1 MLSFKLFRSLNLYI
15 RKRPSHCLGWRKKKS
30 YDAQTAGKR
39 RHAFLISRFFFLFFF
54 YESPEMHNAG
64 ENGINHNK
72 LYLSKTYLKKYF
84 LKLKVPGNQIYFF
97 CLKHVNIFSLFRL
110 KLKIS
115 QDKLI
120 DNSRNEFYLVW
131 KKD

>member
-1 MLSFKLFRSLNLYI
+1 
-15 RKRPSHCLGWRKKKS
+15 
-30 YDAQTAGKR
+30 
-39 RHAFLISRFFFLFFF
+39 
-54 YESPEMHNAG
+54 MHNAG